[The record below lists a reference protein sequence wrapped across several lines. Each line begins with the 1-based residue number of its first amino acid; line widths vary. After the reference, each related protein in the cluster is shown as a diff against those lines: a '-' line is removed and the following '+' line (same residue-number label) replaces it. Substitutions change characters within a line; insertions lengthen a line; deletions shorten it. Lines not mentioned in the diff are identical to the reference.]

1 MNLQGLSV
9 GDCLQ
14 GNATPKGWE
23 GGKSHGEYLISCYKM
38 TDL

>member
-23 GGKSHGEYLISCYKM
+23 GASHMGSILFRV
-38 TDL
+38 TR